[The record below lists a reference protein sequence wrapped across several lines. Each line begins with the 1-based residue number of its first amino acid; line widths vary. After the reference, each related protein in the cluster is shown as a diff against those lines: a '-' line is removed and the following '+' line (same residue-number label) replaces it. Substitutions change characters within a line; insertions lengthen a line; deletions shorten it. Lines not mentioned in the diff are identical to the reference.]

1 MNKHSIALVGAFD
14 TKGDEYAYLS
24 ARLRFHG
31 VEVIL
36 IDIGVLGVPTLKADY
51 PREAVAKEAGQDLR
65 NLVEAGR
72 DMAMQFMAAGARTLV
87 GRLQTQGQVSGLVL
101 IGGSNAGYVMS
112 QLVSILPF
120 GFPKLLVSTIVSGDT
135 RPYVGGT
142 DLAMIYPVEDI
153 AGINSVS
160 RSVIDRAAAAMAAM
174 AQVPA
179 VTGEATTAIGM
190 SMFGVTTAC
199 VSAVAWHIRSL
210 GWESHIFHA
219 TGTGGLSLESL
230 IAGGKLAAVVDVTT
244 TELADDLVGGVCT
257 AGPDRLT
264 AAARGGV
271 PQVICPGA
279 LDMVNFG
286 PMDTVPANF
295 RNRKLFPHN
304 PAVTLMRTN
313 PDENAQL
320 GAIMARK
327 LNESS
332 APVEVLIPARGFS
345 QISMPGEMFHDPSA
359 DSAFVTALQKHI
371 RRDIPV
377 HVHDTGINEPEFA
390 DFVFA
395 ALRRVLKLEGS
406 KQ

>member
-1 MNKHSIALVGAFD
+1 MNKHTIALVGAFD

-24 ARLRFHG
+24 ARLRSHG
-31 VEVIL
+31 VEVVL
-36 IDIGVLGVPTLKADY
+36 IDIGVLGAPTLKADY
-51 PREAVAKEAGQDLR
+51 PREAVAKEAGQDIR

-72 DMAMQFMAAGARTLV
+72 DVAMQFMAAGARTLV
-87 GRLQTQGQVSGLVL
+87 GRLQTQGQVSGLVIL
-101 IGGSNAGYVMS
+101 GGSNAGYVMS
-112 QLVSILPF
+112 QLVSVLPF

-160 RSVIDRAAAAMAAM
+160 RSIIDRAAAAMAAM
-174 AQVPA
+174 AKEPA
-179 VTGEATTAIGM
+179 VTGEATTDIGM

-199 VSAVAWHIRSL
+199 VSAVAAQIRTL

-230 IAGGKLAAVVDVTT
+230 IAGGKIAAVVDVTT

-286 PMDTVPANF
+286 PMDTVPEKF
-295 RNRKLFPHN
+295 KNRKLFSHN

-313 PDENAQL
+313 PEENAQL

-327 LNESS
+327 LNEST

-345 QISMPGEMFHDPSA
+345 QISVPGGMFHDPSA
-359 DSAFVTALQKHI
+359 DSAFTAALQKHI

-377 HVHDTGINEPEFA
+377 HVHDTGINDPEFA

-406 KQ
+406 KK